1 MGRQAIAM
9 PAFSKFAAA
18 ALMGAASVS
27 GTTYFKEDF
36 SNGMDG
42 WVQSDWKKSG
52 GEAGEFAISA
62 GDYYGDAEADK
73 GLKTTQD
80 ARFYAIS
87 KKFDKTFDTTGKTI
101 VVQYSVK
108 HTQKIDCGGSYLKL
122 LPSGLDQKDFKGG
135 AGESK
140 YNIMFGPDVCG
151 STKKVHAIFNYGGSN
166 LDHKK
171 NVMCETDQLSHLYTF
186 IVNNKD
192 NTYEVQVDG
201 VKKESGS
208 TLEDWPILKPKKIN
222 DPAISKPTDWVDTT
236 EIPDPEDKKPEG
248 WDDVPAQ
255 IADPEATK
263 PEDWDDEDDGEW
275 EAPMIDNPEYKGEW
289 KAKMIKN
296 PEYKGEWEHP
306 QIDNPEFVDEKEP
319 TKYGSIDY
327 VGFDLWQ
334 VKSGDI
340 FDNIIVTDDPAEA
353 KAFAD
358 ETFFKNKDAEK
369 AMFDKAEADKR
380 PKEEEERK
388 AKEAADKA
396 KEEAEKKDDEDDEE
410 DAADDEV

>member
-1 MGRQAIAM
+1 MGRLDRM
-9 PAFSKFAAA
+9 PVFSKLSAAA
-18 ALMGAASVS
+18 ALMGAATVS

-42 WVQSDWKKSG
+42 WVQSDWKKSSS
-52 GEAGEFAISA
+52 EAGEFGISA

-87 KKFDKTFDTTGKTI
+87 KKFDKTFDTTGKT
-101 VVQYSVK
+101 VVVRYSVK

-122 LPSGLDQKDFKGG
+122 LPAGLDQKDFKGG
-135 AGESK
+135 AGESA

-151 STKKVHAIFNYGGSN
+151 STKKVHAIFNYKGKN

-171 NVMCETDQLSHLYTF
+171 NVMCETDQMTHLYTF
-186 IVNNKD
+186 IVNNAD

-208 TLEDWPILKPKKIN
+208 TLEDWPFLLPKQIN
-222 DPAISKPTDWVDTT
+222 DPAQSKPTDWVDTQ
-236 EIPDPEDKKPEG
+236 EIDDPEDKKPEG
-248 WDDVPAQ
+248 WDDIPAQ
-255 IADPEATK
+255 ISDPDATK

-296 PEYKGEWEHP
+296 PEYKGEWVHP
-306 QIDNPEFVDEKEP
+306 QIDNPDFVDEKEP
-319 TKYGSIDY
+319 TNYNQIDY

-340 FDNIIVTDDPAEA
+340 FDNIIVTDSVEEA
-353 KAFAD
+353 DAFAKS
-358 ETFFKNKDAEK
+358 TFLANKDGEK
-369 AMFDKAEADKR
+369 KMFDKIQEEKR
-380 PKEEEERK
+380 AKEEEERK
-388 AKEAADKA
+388 KAEEASAADED
-396 KEEAEKKDDEDDEE
+396 EEDEDDDEDE
-410 DAADDEV
+410 

>member
-18 ALMGAASVS
+18 ALMGAATVS

-87 KKFDKTFDTTGKTI
+87 KKFDKTFDTTGKTV

-122 LPSGLDQKDFKGG
+122 LPTGLDQKDFKGG
-135 AGESK
+135 AGESA
-140 YNIMFGPDVCG
+140 YNVMFGPDVCG
-151 STKKVHAIFNYGGSN
+151 STKKVHAIFNYDSKN
-166 LDHKK
+166 MDHKK
-171 NVMCETDQLSHLYTF
+171 NVMCETDQLTHLYTF
-186 IVNNKD
+186 IINNAD

-208 TLEDWPILKPKKIN
+208 TLEDWPFLLPKQIN
-222 DPAISKPTDWVDTT
+222 DPAQSKPTDWVDTQ
-236 EIPDPEDKKPEG
+236 EIDDPEDKKPEG
-248 WDDVPAQ
+248 WDDIPAQ
-255 IADPEATK
+255 ISDPDATK

-296 PEYKGEWEHP
+296 PEYKGE
-306 QIDNPEFVDEKEP
+306 KEP
-319 TKYGSIDY
+319 TNYNQIDY

-340 FDNIIVTDDPAEA
+340 FDNIIVTDSVEEA

-358 ETFFKNKDAEK
+358 ATFFKNKDAEK
-369 AMFDKAEADKR
+369 DMFNK
-380 PKEEEERK
+380 
-388 AKEAADKA
+388 
-396 KEEAEKKDDEDDEE
+396 
-410 DAADDEV
+410 

>member
-42 WVQSDWKKSG
+42 WVQSDWKKSSS
-52 GEAGEFAISA
+52 EAGEFGISA

-87 KKFDKTFDTTGKTI
+87 KKFDKTFDTTGKTV

-122 LPSGLDQKDFKGG
+122 LPTGLDQKDFKGG
-135 AGESK
+135 AGESA

-151 STKKVHAIFNYGGSN
+151 STKKVHAIFNYKGKN

-171 NVMCETDQLSHLYTF
+171 NVMCETDQMTHLYTF
-186 IVNNKD
+186 IVNNAD

-208 TLEDWPILKPKKIN
+208 TLEDWPFLLPKQIN
-222 DPAISKPTDWVDTT
+222 DPAQSKPTDWVDTQ
-236 EIPDPEDKKPEG
+236 EIDDPEDKKPEG
-248 WDDVPAQ
+248 WDDIPAQ
-255 IADPEATK
+255 ISDPDATK

-296 PEYKGEWEHP
+296 P
-306 QIDNPEFVDEKEP
+306 DFVGEKEP
-319 TKYGSIDY
+319 TNYNQIDY

-340 FDNIIVTDDPAEA
+340 FDNIIVTDSVEEA

-358 ETFFKNKDAEK
+358 ATFFKNKDAEK
-369 AMFDKAEADKR
+369 DMFNKAE
-380 PKEEEERK
+380 EEK
-388 AKEAADKA
+388 KA
-396 KEEAEKKDDEDDEE
+396 KEEADRKAKEEADKDKE
-410 DAADDEV
+410 A

>member
-1 MGRQAIAM
+1 MGRLDRM
-9 PAFSKFAAA
+9 PVFSKLSAAA
-18 ALMGAASVS
+18 ALMGAATVS

-36 SNGMDG
+36 SNGFDS
-42 WVQSDWKKSG
+42 WVQSDWKKSSS
-52 GEAGEFAISA
+52 EAGEFGISA

-87 KKFDKTFDTTGKTI
+87 KKFDKTFDTTGKTV

-122 LPSGLDQKDFKGG
+122 LPTGLDQKDFKGG
-135 AGESK
+135 AGESA

-151 STKKVHAIFNYGGSN
+151 STKKVHAIFNYKGKN

-171 NVMCETDQLSHLYTF
+171 NVMCETDQMTHLYTF
-186 IVNNKD
+186 IVNNAD

-208 TLEDWPILKPKKIN
+208 TLEDWPFLLPKQIN
-222 DPAISKPTDWVDTT
+222 DPAQSKPTDWVDTQ
-236 EIPDPEDKKPEG
+236 EIDDPEDKKPEG
-248 WDDVPAQ
+248 WDDIPAQ
-255 IADPEATK
+255 ISDPDATK

-289 KAKMIKN
+289 KAKKIKN

-306 QIDNPEFVDEKEP
+306 QIDNPDFVDEKEP
-319 TKYGSIDY
+319 TKYASIDY

-380 PKEEEERK
+380 AKEEEERK